1 MKVKEL
7 KNEILAQHHML
18 RALLVDLG
26 DVAQKVAEGDVSCE
40 QVLREAAHQLAHAL
54 VRHMADEERILE
66 QLSRE
71 GHAPSAEHLAE
82 FQHNHVHQRELLASF
97 NTRIESVHA
106 TRRLGEIVQAL
117 THAVTLDMEH
127 EELAIFG
134 KPSFTP
140 APRPV
145 SQFA

>member
-82 FQHNHVHQRELLASF
+82 FQHNHVHQREMLVSF

-117 THAVTLDMEH
+117 THSVTLDMEH

-140 APRPV
+140 ASRPV